1 MALIN
6 EEFEQLDRHVSE
18 NQRVVVVVVVVMM
31 IMMKM
36 MVVAAVAAAKCHFR
50 REDIKE

>member
-1 MALIN
+1 LALIN
-6 EEFEQLDRHVSE
+6 EEFEQLDRHMSE
-18 NQRVVVVVVVVMM
+18 NQRVVVVVVVVM

-36 MVVAAVAAAKCHFR
+36 MMVVAAAAAKCNFR